1 MQNNSVT
8 KQVFWFSL
16 TSYLGVA
23 IGIVSTLYIY
33 PENPELLGIIR
44 TIESYSQ
51 LIFPIILI
59 GASQALVHFY
69 PTLSDENKNRLFLY
83 SLYSVLIN
91 SVLAFGCLALVFSLF
106 DFEFKNLVWIA
117 LPLGISIAFNEV
129 FKRQS
134 LNLQK
139 IAIPSFFEKIIPKIT
154 LPLIFILVGIHFIQE
169 KQGIWL
175 FVFSYGLILFLT
187 GIYTL
192 KKDKTRLDFGFR
204 NVFKDISKKEYF
216 RYSLFAFTGS
226 LGSLLAFRIDTLMLG
241 YLGYSMEDVGIYN
254 IGVLIASTLIIP
266 ATGIF
271 AINSPVVSE
280 LVKENKIKDLSIK
293 YQENAKLL
301 FAIGAILYS
310 CVFLGV
316 NDLFSLLPA
325 KENLLKSVPTL
336 LVLGLGM
343 VINMGTGFNSEI
355 ITFSKYYRFN
365 VIAILVMIALNIGL
379 NLLFVLVFDMGM
391 VGVAYSSFISIS
403 VFNLLKTFYIRQ
415 KFGIL
420 PFDRKYLQLFLVI
433 ISVGTLIYF
442 LPNLTFD
449 FWNLVLK
456 SGLCLILNL
465 VLIYRLKLVYQLN
478 RFIEFNLT
486 RNKKRN

>member
-1 MQNNSVT
+1 MNSNSVT
-8 KQVFWFSL
+8 KQIFWFSL
-16 TSYLGVA
+16 INYIGVA
-23 IGIVSTLYIY
+23 IGIVSSLYIY
-33 PENPELLGIIR
+33 PENPEFLGVIR
-44 TIESYSQ
+44 TVESYSQ
-51 LIFPIILI
+51 VIFPIILI

-69 PTLSDENKNRLFLY
+69 PTLSSENRNRLFLY

-91 SVLAFGCLALVFSLF
+91 SILAFGCLALAFSLF

-139 IAIPSFFEKIIPKIT
+139 IAFPSFFEKIIPKIV

-169 KQGIWL
+169 KEGIWL
-175 FVFSYGLILFLT
+175 FVFSYILILLLT

-192 KKDKTRLDFGFR
+192 KKDKTQWDSGFR
-204 NVFKDISKKEYF
+204 KVFDNFSKKEYF

-226 LGSLLAFRIDTLMLG
+226 LGSLLAFRIDTIMLG
-241 YLGYSMEDVGIYN
+241 FLGYEMKEIGIYN
-254 IGVLIASTLIIP
+254 IGVLVASTLIIP

-271 AINSPVVSE
+271 AINSPVISE
-280 LVKENKIKDLSIK
+280 LVKENKIKELSSK
-293 YQENAKLL
+293 YQKNAKRL

-325 KENLLKSVPTL
+325 KENLVQSVPIL

-365 VIAILVMIALNIGL
+365 VIAILVMITLNIGL
-379 NLLFVLVFDMGM
+379 NLLFVLQFKMGM
-391 VGVAYSSFISIS
+391 IGVAYSSFISIS
-403 VFNLLKTFYIRQ
+403 VFNLLKTLYIKQ

-420 PFDRKYLQLFLVI
+420 PFDRKYLMQFLLIVL
-433 ISVGTLIYF
+433 VGTLIYF
-442 LPNLTFD
+442 LPNLTSH
-449 FWNLVLK
+449 FWNLIMK
-456 SGLCLILNL
+456 SGLCLVLNL
-465 VLIYRLKLVYQLN
+465 ILIYKLNIV
-478 RFIEFNLT
+478 EH
-486 RNKKRN
+486 K